1 MAGAPDDLLRRS
13 FRLAGHRTSLSME
26 RIFWQALK
34 DLAKADGR
42 TMTAIV
48 TEVDAGR
55 QVALSR
61 AVRVYVLERLLAG
74 DRPDG
79 AEPPAR

>member
-26 RIFWQALK
+26 WIFWEALK
-34 DLAKADGR
+34 DLAQRDGR

-55 QVALSR
+55 TVALSR
-61 AVRVYVLERLLAG
+61 AMRVYILQRLQAG
-74 DRPDG
+74 DSDT
-79 AEPPAR
+79 PAPGSS